1 MDYLTLSDRGETMM
15 SKMKKDTISNKRM
28 FKLTI
33 YINALL
39 FAYIVLM
46 TLFVIFLRE
55 QLEIRQMIMFL
66 SIYSG
71 LYLMNLIILIWLSK
85 KIGLYINNVSQ
96 ISDAFLDFD
105 PITGLDKRKT
115 IREYVNQTIFIH
127 QKKAALC
134 LFQLD
139 DYKEISIIKSQEMA
153 DEMMRELA
161 RRLTEK
167 TNDQNILFS
176 FSENEI
182 GYIITEYN
190 NLDDIK
196 ETISEVISYFKSSKV
211 VKSIK
216 PDTLVGAG
224 ISVYPKDSL
233 ELDGLLR
240 KCELSLYRT
249 KLTSEKQT
257 IFYDEK
263 MTDEVVYDVE
273 ITEQLSKAVED
284 DEIHLKFQ
292 PIVDMNHEI
301 YGFESLA
308 RWTSPVVGDVSPDIF
323 INSAEKNYMIVPLGN
338 HILKKS
344 CEAQVALKERFN
356 REFMM
361 SVNVSLIQLLQ
372 PGFLNVVK
380 EVIKDTKI
388 NTDFLT
394 LELTESIFIDSTF
407 DLNKKLKDLHE
418 LGIKLS
424 IDDFGTG
431 YSSMTYLQKIDFDL
445 LKIDKSFVDG
455 MIPYKKDKEIIK
467 SIIELA
473 SNLKMEVVVEGV
485 ENSKQLEYLNSISA
499 NYIQGFIYSEPLRL
513 EDMYHFIDNFYM
525 LSPKERI
532 SDIMDKND

>member
-485 ENSKQLEYLNSISA
+485 ENSKQLEYLNSIS
-499 NYIQGFIYSEPLRL
+499 
-513 EDMYHFIDNFYM
+513 
-525 LSPKERI
+525 
-532 SDIMDKND
+532 